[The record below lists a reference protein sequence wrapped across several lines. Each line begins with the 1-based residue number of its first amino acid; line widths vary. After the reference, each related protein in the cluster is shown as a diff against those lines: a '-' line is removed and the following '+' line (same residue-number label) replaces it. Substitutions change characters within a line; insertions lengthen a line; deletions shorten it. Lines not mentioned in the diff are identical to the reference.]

1 MENVLKFPI
10 DSILIDNINL
20 KNTKGMSVE
29 PLNNFRE
36 LLIQGNKSEALGK

>member
-1 MENVLKFPI
+1 MDNVLKFPI
-10 DSILIDNINL
+10 ERVLIDNMNV
-20 KNTKGMSVE
+20 KDVKGMSLE

>member
-10 DSILIDNINL
+10 DSKLIDSKNL
-20 KNTKGMSVE
+20 KDATEMSVE

-36 LLIQGNKSEALGK
+36 LLTQGNKSEALGK